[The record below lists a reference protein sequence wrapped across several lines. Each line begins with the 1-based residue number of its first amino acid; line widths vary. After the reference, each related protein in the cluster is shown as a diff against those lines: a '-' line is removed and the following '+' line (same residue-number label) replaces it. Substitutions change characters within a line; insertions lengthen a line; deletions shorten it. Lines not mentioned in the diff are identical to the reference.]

1 MESQARVGWHNI
13 ALKFLHQGIP
23 KGPRLLCGRG
33 SRALPSPS
41 HGHGGLEENKATR
54 AFPILEEGPNHGKP
68 LGTLFFFPVF
78 LTYFFVFYMQTTQK
92 VFGPE
97 EWVNDTQNEARVE
110 ANLYAEANQALG
122 ASE

>member
-1 MESQARVGWHNI
+1 
-13 ALKFLHQGIP
+13 
-23 KGPRLLCGRG
+23 
-33 SRALPSPS
+33 
-41 HGHGGLEENKATR
+41 
-54 AFPILEEGPNHGKP
+54 
-68 LGTLFFFPVF
+68 
-78 LTYFFVFYMQTTQK
+78 MQTTQK